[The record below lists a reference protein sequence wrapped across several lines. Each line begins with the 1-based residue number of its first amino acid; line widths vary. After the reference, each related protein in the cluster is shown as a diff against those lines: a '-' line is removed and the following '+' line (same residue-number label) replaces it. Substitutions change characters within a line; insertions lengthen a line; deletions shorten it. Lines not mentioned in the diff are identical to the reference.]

1 MEEAFHER
9 ARRAFEACC
18 TRNVTT
24 TTTTNTFQQVEQRNS
39 LPTWKV
45 NAAEK
50 YCSLE
55 EAKPKGKRKHTNH
68 QDLDR
73 EEEAEDSEVVHLSE
87 FETTTVELAFDNAE
101 EVSKFTGTRAFCEA
115 INKEEEFDAID
126 NIAYPVNGKV
136 SSKVLW
142 RDGTDHD
149 SPRKVTW
156 HSSTRK
162 VGRLRRRNRRTFQ
175 IPDHIRRPENYIRYT
190 LDEPIDIVGNV
201 ASYNRLV
208 SVTPEIETRFKIAS
222 DKSNIA
228 KLKRLETEERVVLPD
243 FGTGIEFKGG
253 RVKKKQR
260 KVEPNSQHNRKWCH
274 QKKIH
279 DCVNV
284 DELVDELVDDDDDD
298 DDDELKQQHRVEGS
312 LEKGKQ
318 ISKTTKR
325 SLRRKRAIDE

>member
-24 TTTTNTFQQVEQRNS
+24 TTNTFQQVGQRS
-39 LPTWKV
+39 SSSAWKV
-45 NAAEK
+45 NAPEK

-55 EAKPKGKRKHTNH
+55 EAKRKDKSKQSKH
-68 QDLDR
+68 QHLDR

-101 EVSKFTGTRAFCEA
+101 EASNFTGTRAFCDA
-115 INKEEEFDAID
+115 INKEEEFDAFD

-149 SPRKVTW
+149 SRRKVTW

-162 VGRLRRRNRRTFQ
+162 VGRLRHRNRRMFQ
-175 IPDHIRRPENYIRYT
+175 IPDHVKRPERYTRYT
-190 LDEPIDIVGNV
+190 LDEPIDVVGSV

-208 SVTPEIETRFKIAS
+208 SVAPEIETRFKIVS
-222 DKSNIA
+222 DKRNLA
-228 KLKRLETEERVVLPD
+228 KLNPVENEERVELPD

-253 RVKKKQR
+253 RGKKKQR
-260 KVEPNSQHNRKWCH
+260 KEQPNSQHNRKWCR
-274 QKKIH
+274 KKRIH
-279 DCVNV
+279 NCGSV
-284 DELVDELVDDDDDD
+284 DELVNELVDDDD

-312 LEKGKQ
+312 LKKGKQ